1 MLHQKLARLSL
12 CLEEDPSGLWDFEPA
27 PWLPVGIQSPAKGV
41 VNKLFIVLK
50 LEGLPMLLFQVKG
63 AALCES

>member
-27 PWLPVGIQSPAKGV
+27 PGLPIGTQRSAKGV

-50 LEGLPMLLFQVKG
+50 
-63 AALCES
+63 